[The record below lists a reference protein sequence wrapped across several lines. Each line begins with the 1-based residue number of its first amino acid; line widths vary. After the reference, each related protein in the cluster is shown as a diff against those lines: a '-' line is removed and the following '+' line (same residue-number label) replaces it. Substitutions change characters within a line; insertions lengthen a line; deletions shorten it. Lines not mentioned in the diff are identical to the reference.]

1 MSPSAASPNIASA
14 ASDDFENS
22 SLRHN
27 SERSL
32 LLRQLAEQSRLLDQS
47 KNSAEHFAR
56 QAQALIGA
64 SADLILRVAKNGQTL
79 EMLGDR
85 SGLSERLT
93 AMLSEVRRLPPSV
106 LAARQMVIDGALRS
120 GDLRT
125 HVMHLPGG
133 FGQPEQVFEERLFP
147 LSETELLAV
156 LRDVSG
162 SAGPADADSA
172 RPASMISPHSGLPNE
187 LALAQ
192 FVDTQ
197 IAAGQAVGLIALDW
211 RGARTQ
217 ALAAGLLSPASLL
230 APVHKDVKSLLKAP
244 EALYAIGLTRY
255 VIGLSAAN
263 LDALKT
269 RGNALMQLVAQPQ
282 GQAAQARPAWLEPAA
297 CMMTVPENGASGP
310 ELLAGA
316 AQRLAASGQSA
327 QEKQASIAAPA
338 LSLGQV
344 AAALKAGQLVAR
356 FQPIFGLSSGGQRF
370 SPPLAVEVLAALRG
384 ADGKVRLPGEFF
396 ATVEASPLLHEL
408 GYQVVWLGLQQIP
421 AWGNKIHPTTRVAV
435 NMTLAQL
442 ANPALPE
449 RIAQC
454 CENFKVDASRLLID
468 INESHLPFDTESLM
482 LNGQA
487 LHARGARFVLDDFG
501 QAPIRP
507 DWFDTLPIT
516 AVKLSRK
523 LVNGLGV
530 TPAAAV
536 RMRGLI
542 QLAKSYNFS
551 VLACGV
557 ETEDQAIRLWEAG
570 VVGAQGNLWAGATD
584 GDSLALG

>member
-1 MSPSAASPNIASA
+1 MSPSALIQDPA
-14 ASDDFENS
+14 AAALPTFENS
-22 SLRHN
+22 SLRHT
-27 SERSL
+27 SERAL
-32 LLRQLAEQSRLLDQS
+32 LLRQLAEQAKLLDQA
-47 KNSAEHFAR
+47 KLSAEHFAR

-64 SADLILRVAKNGQTL
+64 SADLILRVARNGQTL

-106 LAARQMVIDGALRS
+106 LAARQLVIEGALRS
-120 GDLRT
+120 GDLRC

-133 FGQPEQVFEERLFP
+133 FGQAEQVFEERLFP
-147 LSETELLAV
+147 ISDTQLLAV
-156 LRDVSG
+156 LRDISG
-162 SAGPADADSA
+162 HA
-172 RPASMISPHSGLPNE
+172 ASRAPSTGMISPHSGLPNE

-192 FVDTQ
+192 FIDDH
-197 IAAGQAVGLIALDW
+197 IAAGAAVGVLALDW
-211 RGARTQ
+211 PGARGQ
-217 ALAAGLLSPASLL
+217 ALAAGLLSPATLL
-230 APVHKDVKSLLKAP
+230 APVHKDLQSLLKPP

-255 VIGLSAAN
+255 VIGLSASD
-263 LDALKT
+263 LDAVKA
-269 RGNALMQLVAQPQ
+269 RGAALLAQISQPKDRS
-282 GQAAQARPAWLEPAA
+282 AQARPAWLAPVS
-297 CMMTVPENGASGP
+297 CLVSVPENGQSGP

-316 AQRLAASGQSA
+316 AQRLAATGLP
-327 QEKQASIAAPA
+327 EGQASVAAPA

-356 FQPIFGLSSGGQRF
+356 FQPIYGLSANGQRF

-384 ADGKVRLPGEFF
+384 SDGSVRLPSEFL

-421 AWGNKIHPTTRVAV
+421 LWGDKIHPTTRVAV

-442 ANPALPE
+442 ANPALPD
-449 RIAQC
+449 RISQC
-454 CENFKVDASRLLID
+454 CETFGVAPSRLLID
-468 INESHLPFDTESLM
+468 INESHLPFDVESL
-482 LNGQA
+482 LHNGQL
-487 LHARGARFVLDDFG
+487 LHSRGVRFVLDDFG
-501 QAPIRP
+501 QAAIRP
-507 DWFDTLPIT
+507 DWFDSLAIT

-551 VLACGV
+551 VFACGV
-557 ETEDQAIRLWEAG
+557 ETEEQAIRLWEAG
-570 VVGAQGNLWAGATD
+570 VIGAQGNFWAEATD
-584 GDSLALG
+584 AANLRFD